1 MSCVIAQAPLVNI
14 LPRAGTSRLPGRAQG
29 FTLHGLTI
37 RPAGEND
44 RDALVA
50 LAICTART
58 NYTPFLGRDA
68 IETWI
73 AGGGVTDHVD
83 THFGACRVAEQD
95 GDIVGFCVT
104 KGPLIDLLMVAPPH
118 QRRGIGRALLADA
131 EARLF
136 AEHAAIRLESFAD
149 NSAANAFYMSQGWQ
163 PGELVADQDTGIR
176 TIGFAKRRTAPSA
189 LIPPDGK

>member
-1 MSCVIAQAPLVNI
+1 MPVE
-14 LPRAGTSRLPGRAQG
+14 SRGP
-29 FTLHGLTI
+29 LHGLTI
-37 RPAGEND
+37 RPARDND

-50 LAICTART
+50 LAIRTVRT

-73 AGGGVTDHVD
+73 ARGGVMEHVD
-83 THFGACRVAEQD
+83 TQLGACCVAEHD
-95 GDIVGFCVT
+95 GDVVGFYVT
-104 KGPLIDLLMVAPPH
+104 KGPLIDLLMVAPAH
-118 QRRGIGRALLADA
+118 QRHGIGCILLADA

-163 PGELVADQDTGIR
+163 RDESADGQDAGFR
-176 TIGFAKRRTAPSA
+176 TIGFTKRRAASS
-189 LIPPDGK
+189 

>member
-1 MSCVIAQAPLVNI
+1 MPS
-14 LPRAGTSRLPGRAQG
+14 RAQT

-73 AGGGVTDHVD
+73 AGGGVTDHLD
-83 THFGACRVAEQD
+83 THLGACRVAEQD

-104 KGPLIDLLMVAPPH
+104 KGPLIDLLMVAPAH

-149 NSAANAFYMSQGWQ
+149 NPAANAFYMSQGWQ
-163 PGELVADQDTGIR
+163 PGELVAGRDTGIR
-176 TIGFAKRRTAPSA
+176 TIGFAKRRTARSA
-189 LIPPDGK
+189 LMPPDGK

>member
-1 MSCVIAQAPLVNI
+1 MPS
-14 LPRAGTSRLPGRAQG
+14 RAQG
-29 FTLHGLTI
+29 FRLHGLTI
-37 RPAGEND
+37 RPAGKKD
-44 RDALVA
+44 RDALIA
-50 LAICTART
+50 LAIRTART

-83 THFGACRVAEQD
+83 THLGACRVAERD

-104 KGPLIDLLMVAPPH
+104 KGPLIDLLMVAPAH

-136 AEHAAIRLESFAD
+136 AEHVAIRLESFAD

-163 PGELVADQDTGIR
+163 PDELAAGQDTGFR
-176 TIGFAKRRTAPSA
+176 TIGFAKRRTARST
-189 LIPPDGK
+189 LITPDGK

>member
-1 MSCVIAQAPLVNI
+1 MS
-14 LPRAGTSRLPGRAQG
+14 SRGKG
-29 FTLHGLTI
+29 FTLHGSTI
-37 RPAGEND
+37 RPAGEKD

-58 NYTPFLGRDA
+58 NYTPFLGRDV

-73 AGGGVTDHVD
+73 AGGGVMDHVD
-83 THFGACRVAEQD
+83 THLGACRVAERD

-104 KGPLIDLLMVAPPH
+104 KGPLIDLLMVAPAH
-118 QRRGIGRALLADA
+118 QRRGIGRVLLADA

-149 NSAANAFYMSQGWQ
+149 NSAANAFYKSQGWQ
-163 PGELVADQDTGIR
+163 PYDLVAGQDTGISK
-176 TIGFAKRRTAPSA
+176 IGFAKRRAAGST
-189 LIPPDGK
+189 

>member
-1 MSCVIAQAPLVNI
+1 MPS
-14 LPRAGTSRLPGRAQG
+14 RAQG

-44 RDALVA
+44 RDELVA
-50 LAICTART
+50 LVICTIRT
-58 NYTPFLGRDA
+58 NYIPFLGRDA

-73 AGGGVTDHVD
+73 ADGGVTDHVD
-83 THFGACRVAEQD
+83 THLGACRVAERD

-104 KGPLIDLLMVAPPH
+104 KGPLIELLMVAPTH
-118 QRRGIGRALLADA
+118 QRRGIGRVLLADA

-136 AEHAAIRLESFAD
+136 TEHAAIRLESFAD
-149 NSAANAFYMSQGWQ
+149 NSAANAFYVSQGWQ
-163 PGELVADQDTGIR
+163 TDGLVAGQDTGIR
-176 TIGFAKRRTAPSA
+176 TIGFGKRRAARST

>member
-1 MSCVIAQAPLVNI
+1 MPS
-14 LPRAGTSRLPGRAQG
+14 RAQG

-50 LAICTART
+50 LVICTIRT
-58 NYTPFLGRDA
+58 NYIPFLGRDA

-83 THFGACRVAEQD
+83 THLGACRVAERD

-104 KGPLIDLLMVAPPH
+104 KGPLIELLMVAPAH
-118 QRRGIGRALLADA
+118 QRRGIGRVLLADA

-136 AEHAAIRLESFAD
+136 AEHVAIRLESFAD
-149 NSAANAFYMSQGWQ
+149 NSAANTFYVSQGWQ
-163 PGELVADQDTGIR
+163 PDGRVTGQDTGIR
-176 TIGFAKRRTAPSA
+176 TIGFGKRRAARST